1 MLLGIKCWQVD
12 DTLAFPQA
20 EFSDPVYIHIPQC
33 WFISDDGTL
42 QPHLNPK
49 HDDNYCVTFTAVNK
63 LLGAGSSLSITTKGL
78 KIFVSQPSTLVYTCI
93 IIV

>member
-49 HDDNYCVTFTAVNK
+49 HDDNYCVTFTAV
-63 LLGAGSSLSITTKGL
+63 TKGL